1 MTTGQFVR
9 ALKSGDYDLD
19 HTAVLMSQTGGG
31 CRATNYIAFIR
42 KALRDLD
49 LQKVPV
55 ISFNFKGL
63 ESQPGF
69 QLPNRAVL
77 ELLRAV
83 IYGDLLMKCVCRTR
97 PYEEEPGA
105 VDALYQAWNRK
116 LQKELEAGQ
125 NSRRFKT
132 MIKQIIADFDRIPL
146 KDVRKPKVGI
156 VGEILVKFHPTA
168 NNQIVRELEKE
179 GAEVVVPELYNFLTY
194 YLFSNIADHQ
204 YLGGSLKNRWI
215 SQAVIQVLSH
225 YTKTLR
231 KALQDSER
239 FAPSPSIYHKAELV
253 NGLVSTAN
261 KMGEGWLLTAEMI
274 ELLQEGVP
282 ILFAYSHLPAYRII
296 FLGKD

>member
-1 MTTGQFVR
+1 
-9 ALKSGDYDLD
+9 
-19 HTAVLMSQTGGG
+19 
-31 CRATNYIAFIR
+31 
-42 KALRDLD
+42 
-49 LQKVPV
+49 
-55 ISFNFKGL
+55 
-63 ESQPGF
+63 
-69 QLPNRAVL
+69 
-77 ELLRAV
+77 
-83 IYGDLLMKCVCRTR
+83 
-97 PYEEEPGA
+97 
-105 VDALYQAWNRK
+105 
-116 LQKELEAGQ
+116 
-125 NSRRFKT
+125 

-194 YLFSNIADHQ
+194 YLFSNISDHQ

-215 SQAVIQVLSH
+215 SETVIQVLFH

-253 NGLVSTAN
+253 NGLASTAN

-282 ILFAYSHLPAYRII
+282 NIVCVQPFACLPNHISGKGLIKAIRDAYPTANIVPVDYDPGTSEVNQINRLKLMMSIALRQENDTPFEVI
-296 FLGKD
+296 S